1 VGVWIRGAKEYQA
14 VVQSRCGI
22 ACKRTRKLPHRSAAR
37 RTIGV
42 EALSYRTLATHL
54 IRRLTLILQAW
65 LGQKSEGAATEMA
78 KNFIV
83 RYRTLGAAGPGREE
97 K

>member
-1 VGVWIRGAKEYQA
+1 MNFCKE
-14 VVQSRCGI
+14 
-22 ACKRTRKLPHRSAAR
+22 TESAALSFS
-37 RTIGV
+37 V

-65 LGQKSEGAATEMA
+65 VGQKPEGAAAEMA
-78 KNFIV
+78 EIFIV
-83 RYRTLGAAGPGREE
+83 RYRTLGAEGPGREE